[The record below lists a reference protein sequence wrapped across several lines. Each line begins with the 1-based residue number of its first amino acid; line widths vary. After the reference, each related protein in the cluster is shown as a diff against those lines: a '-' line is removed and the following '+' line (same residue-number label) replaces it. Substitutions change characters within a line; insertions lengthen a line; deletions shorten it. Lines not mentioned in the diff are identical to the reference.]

1 MAVPH
6 ADDAPCGAARRP
18 CENDKSSVKPTGGDE
33 ARLAIVLAIVRASE
47 MLAGE
52 DVLGAEQVQATLL

>member
-33 ARLAIVLAIVRASE
+33 TRLTIVLAIVCASE
-47 MLAGE
+47 MRAGK
-52 DVLGAEQVQATLL
+52 DLFGAEQV

>member
-18 CENDKSSVKPTGGDE
+18 CENDKSRVKPTGGDE
-33 ARLAIVLAIVRASE
+33 TRLAIVLAVVYASE
-47 MLAGE
+47 MRAGK
-52 DVLGAEQVQATLL
+52 DFFGAEQV

>member
-18 CENDKSSVKPTGGDE
+18 CKNDKSSVKPTGGDE
-33 ARLAIVLAIVRASE
+33 TRLAIVLAVVCSSE
-47 MLAGE
+47 MRAGK
-52 DVLGAEQVQATLL
+52 DFFGAEQV